1 VRAALSR
8 EIGVHKESAEV
19 CALLCA
25 FDNED
30 NDMQI
35 MVNTDL
41 SGLLS
46 SLQLAKRGTDYER
59 AAQVQLSCTDASEL
73 VMLYAET
80 FRNLC
85 MPTEGT
91 EPDRMRHKQRLQDY
105 HKNDCCIRVAK
116 EGNRTVGGYMVL
128 QGQLL
133 AFHHH
138 LRGRGLWMLDDALHH
153 GANKLT
159 CFDLPPLVKLYT
171 ERGFEVTGRLDNWN
185 QGGPDVLSMGLK

>member
-1 VRAALSR
+1 
-8 EIGVHKESAEV
+8 
-19 CALLCA
+19 
-25 FDNED
+25 
-30 NDMQI
+30 MQI

-41 SGLLS
+41 GGLLA
-46 SLQLAKRGTDYER
+46 SLQLAKRGKDYER
-59 AAQVQLSCTDASEL
+59 AAQVELSCTSESEL

-80 FRNLC
+80 FRGLRV
-85 MPTEGT
+85 PAGSA
-91 EPDRMRHKQRLQDY
+91 EPDRIQHKQRLHDY

-138 LRGRGLWMLDDALHH
+138 QRNHGNWMLDDAISC
-153 GANKLT
+153 GAKNLT

-171 ERGFEVTGRLDNWN
+171 GRGFKITGRLDNWN
-185 QGGPDVLSMGLK
+185 QGGPDVLSMVLA

>member
-1 VRAALSR
+1 
-8 EIGVHKESAEV
+8 
-19 CALLCA
+19 
-25 FDNED
+25 
-30 NDMQI
+30 MQI

-46 SLQLAKRGTDYER
+46 SLQQVKRSVLIWER
-59 AAQVQLSCTDASEL
+59 AAQVQLCCTDESEL

-80 FRNLC
+80 FHRLY

-105 HKNDCCIRVAK
+105 HKNDCCIRVVK
-116 EGNRTVGGYMVL
+116 EGNRTVGGYMIL

-153 GANKLT
+153 GANKLS

-171 ERGFEVTGRLDNWN
+171 ERGFVVTGRSDNWT
-185 QGGPDVLSMGLK
+185 QGAPDVLSMELK